1 MEGNPRVRCDDGSVP
16 PDSHTLLFGQ
26 QCCDAADN
34 WGRPITWAD
43 NLREKLEEAG
53 FVDVHVKD
61 YKWPIGPWAKDPIL
75 KEAGRLHHHQWNSGM
90 EGWAMFF
97 LTKYGVPE
105 PWTTD
110 EVQVLMAKVRKEI
123 YNPQHHFYQVAYVYS
138 IPLD

>member
-43 NLREKLEEAG
+43 HLREKLEEAG
-53 FVDVHVKD
+53 FIDVHVRD

-75 KEAGRLHHHQWNSGM
+75 KEAGRLHYHQWTSGM
-90 EGWAMFF
+90 EGWEMFF
-97 LTKYGVPE
+97 LTKYSVPE
-105 PWTTD
+105 PQKTD

-123 YNPQHHFYQVAYVYS
+123 HNPRHHFYQVA
-138 IPLD
+138 